1 MIKKT
6 LLLGAVLLVSFGWAK
21 VQAQSLTPTVLA
33 SGGGYSVNT
42 AGNAAL
48 SFTIGEM
55 AMVQTFSV
63 PNYHLT
69 QGFQQPS
76 FELVGIQETD
86 FVELFE
92 VFPNP
97 ASDYLHVR
105 YDLRFPGLLQ
115 LQLFSMNGV
124 EVMPVYLDRYSSG
137 LREEAFDLQGI
148 SQGMY
153 FLRVSYQAPGR
164 GIDHISHY
172 KINVINP

>member
-6 LLLGAVLLVSFGWAK
+6 LLFGFILFACLSHLAWG
-21 VQAQSLTPTVLA
+21 QSLTPTVLA
-33 SGGGYSVNT
+33 VGGDYFVNG

-55 AMVQTFSV
+55 AMVQTFTT

-76 FELVGIQETD
+76 FELVGIQEETD

-97 ASDYLHVR
+97 ASDYLNVR
-105 YDLRFPGLLQ
+105 YALRFPGLVQ

-137 LREEAFDLQGI
+137 LREEAFDLRGI
-148 SQGMY
+148 AQGMY
-153 FLRVSYQAPGR
+153 FLRVSYKAPGR
-164 GIDHISHY
+164 GIDHMSHH

>member
-6 LLLGAVLLVSFGWAK
+6 LFLSAVLLTCLGLVR
-21 VQAQSLTPTVLA
+21 VQGQSLTPTVLA
-33 SGGGYSVNT
+33 VGGDYFVN
-42 AGNAAL
+42 ASGNAAL

-55 AMVQTFSV
+55 ALVQTYST
-63 PNYHLT
+63 PTYHLT
-69 QGFQQPS
+69 NGFQQPS
-76 FELVGIQETD
+76 FELVGIQETE

-92 VFPNP
+92 VYPNP

-148 SQGMY
+148 AQGMY